1 MSCKGG
7 CHSGNPS
14 TLCCSVKAE
23 LLKELEGWEI
33 IGGVLEKEYVF
44 KDFVQS
50 IEFVNKIADVA
61 EEMFHHP
68 NILLAWGKVKVTIWT
83 HAVND
88 LTELDFTLAKEIDYI
103 K

>member
-1 MSCKGG
+1 VSCKGG

-14 TLCCSVKAE
+14 AICCSVKAE
-23 LLKELEGWEI
+23 LLKELEGWEM
-33 IGGVLEKEYVF
+33 IGGVLDKEYVF

-50 IEFVNKIADVA
+50 IEFVNKIAGVA

-88 LTELDFTLAKEIDYI
+88 LTELDFTLAKEIDCI